1 MNVEKMIPLVYVIIP
16 AFNES
21 LSISKVINDIPKDLV
36 TETIV
41 VDNGSTDDTGNIAEN
56 HGATVLLEN
65 RKGYGFSCL
74 RGMDYLNSKAKP
86 DDIIIFLDGDY
97 SDFPEEISMLINPII
112 HSGYQMVIGSR
123 VLGEH
128 QSGSLLPQQIAGN
141 WLATKLMEL
150 FFNAK
155 FTDLGPLRAIRWNA
169 LKKIN
174 MNDKTFGLTVEMQI
188 KAAKNKLR
196 CTEVP
201 VSYRKRIG
209 KSKVSGTIK
218 GTFMAGYK
226 ILLTIFKYI

>member
-1 MNVEKMIPLVYVIIP
+1 MIVEKVLISVYVIIP
-16 AFNES
+16 AFNEN
-21 LSISKVINDIPKDLV
+21 LSISKVITDIPKDIV

-41 VDNGSTDDTGNIAEN
+41 VNNGSTDGTGDIAKN

-74 RGMDYLNSKAKP
+74 KGMDYLSSKAEP
-86 DDIIIFLDGDY
+86 DDIIVFIDGDY
-97 SDFPEEISMLINPII
+97 SDFPEEISMLINPIL

-123 VLGEH
+123 VLGER

-141 WLATKLMEL
+141 WLATKLIGL

-155 FTDLGPLRAIRWNA
+155 FTDLGPFRAIKWDA
-169 LKKIN
+169 LKGIN
-174 MNDKTFGLTVEMQI
+174 MQDKTFGWTVEMQI
-188 KAAKNKLR
+188 KAAKNKLKF
-196 CTEVP
+196 TEIP

-209 KSKVSGTIK
+209 ESKVSGTMR

-226 ILLTIFKYI
+226 ILLTIFKYL